1 MVVEYIRYT
10 VPPEQGAEFEAA
22 YAEAVQALARDEHC
36 LGYEVARCVEEP
48 ASYIVRLLWDSVDGH
63 MEGFRKGPE
72 FPPFLAAIR
81 PFIPQIDEMRHYD
94 YVTEPW
100 RRG

>member
-10 VPPEQGAEFEAA
+10 VPPEQAAAFEAA

-36 LGYEVARCVEEP
+36 HGYEVTRCVED
-48 ASYIVRLLWDSVDGH
+48 AVSYIVRLLWDSVDGH
-63 MEGFRKGPE
+63 MEGFRKGPN

-100 RRG
+100 RRD